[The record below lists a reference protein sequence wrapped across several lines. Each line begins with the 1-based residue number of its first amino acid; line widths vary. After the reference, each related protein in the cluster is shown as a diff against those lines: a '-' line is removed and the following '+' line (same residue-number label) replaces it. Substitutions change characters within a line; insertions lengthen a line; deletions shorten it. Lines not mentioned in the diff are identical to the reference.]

1 MKKVN
6 DFAWYL
12 SRFLTAYLSGEKN
25 LSTNTIAVYRDSF
38 RLFLL
43 FCEQKM
49 GLTPDRMNISLL
61 TKELVISYL
70 DWLETERKCT
80 ITTRNQRLSSI
91 HGFLKYV
98 QKEMPE
104 NLFELQRIL
113 GISSK
118 KVTKT
123 IVPYLTEDELKILF
137 QQPDTK
143 TRQGKR
149 DLVLLVLMYDSA
161 ARVQELADLRVKN
174 IRLNSPAV
182 ITLHGKG
189 NKTRHVPIL
198 GRTKE
203 LLAGY
208 LEDHKKHAWGVA
220 IADTPVFFNQKHQ
233 QLTRWGISYILN
245 TYVELAKKYAAFNV
259 NFPITPH
266 VLRHSKAMGMLK
278 SGINLIYI
286 RDFLGHA
293 NVITTEVYARADSEM
308 KRRALEES
316 YSELHTDELP
326 KWETDKGLMHWL
338 KDLCKWF
345 TAKLYGE

>member
-25 LSTNTIAVYRDSF
+25 LSTNTIAVYRDTF

-43 FCEQKM
+43 FCEQK
-49 GLTPDRMNISLL
+49 LNVAPDRITISLL
-61 TKELVISYL
+61 TKELIIDYL

-91 HGFLKYV
+91 HGFFKYV

-104 NLFELQRIL
+104 NLLELQRIL

-118 KVTKT
+118 RVTKT

-137 QQPDTK
+137 QQPDMGTK
-143 TRQGKR
+143 RGKR
-149 DLVLLVLMYDSA
+149 DLVLLALMYDSA

-203 LLAGY
+203 LLVGY
-208 LEDHKKHAWGVA
+208 LEDHKKYAWG
-220 IADTPVFFNQKHQ
+220 ISISDTPVFFNQKHQ

-245 TYVELAKKYAAFNV
+245 TYVEMAKKHTDFNV

-286 RDFLGHA
+286 RDFLGHS
-293 NVITTEVYARADSEM
+293 NVITTEVYARADSEV
-308 KRRALEES
+308 KRKALEES
-316 YSELHTDELP
+316 YNELHTDELP
-326 KWETDKGLMHWL
+326 KWENDTGLMHWL
-338 KDLCKWF
+338 KNLC
-345 TAKLYGE
+345 E

>member
-1 MKKVN
+1 MKKGN

-12 SRFLTAYLSGEKN
+12 SRFLTKYLSGEKN

-49 GLTPDRMNISLL
+49 EITPDQITISLL
-61 TKELVISYL
+61 TKELVINYL
-70 DWLETERKCT
+70 DWLEIERKCA

-104 NLFELQRIL
+104 NLFELKKIL

-118 KVTKT
+118 KTAKT

-137 QQPDTK
+137 QQPDIRTK
-143 TRQGKR
+143 QGKR
-149 DLVLLVLMYDSA
+149 NLVLLTLMYDSA
-161 ARVQELADLRVKN
+161 ARVQELADLKVKD

-182 ITLHGKG
+182 IALHGKG
-189 NKTRHVPIL
+189 KKTRHVPIL
-198 GRTKE
+198 GRTKD

-208 LEDHKKHAWGVA
+208 LEDHKKYSWGIA

-245 TYVELAKKYAAFNV
+245 VYVDQAKKHYDFNV

-278 SGINLIYI
+278 AGINLIYI
-286 RDFLGHA
+286 KDFLGHS

-308 KRRALEES
+308 KRKALEES

-326 KWETDKGLMHWL
+326 KWENDTSLMHWL
-338 KDLCKWF
+338 KDLCK
-345 TAKLYGE
+345 